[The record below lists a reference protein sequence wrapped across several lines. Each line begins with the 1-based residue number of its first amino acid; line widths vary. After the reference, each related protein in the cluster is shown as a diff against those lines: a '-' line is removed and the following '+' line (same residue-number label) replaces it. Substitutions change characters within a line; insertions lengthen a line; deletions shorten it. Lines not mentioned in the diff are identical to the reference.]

1 MVYLSYLRILE
12 PFSTQVFDDY
22 LLELPAAMQ
31 AKVCQFRR
39 WEDSHTALM
48 GKILLKEMAS
58 TYFNLPDIL
67 DQISYSE
74 TKKPE
79 VAGSVSFNISHS
91 EDLVVCAM
99 GENCRLGVDVEKIVD
114 VDFTHLQ
121 DYMTETE
128 WDQIHLAKDPNE
140 AFLKYWTQKE
150 AVIKADGRGL
160 SIPLKEVKAQKSLV
174 TLGSNPWYTLEV
186 NLAEGYACHIAS
198 SNRLTSDDLA
208 CFDFEKSK
216 QL

>member
-1 MVYLSYLRILE
+1 MVYLSYLRMLE
-12 PFSTQVFDDY
+12 PFSTQVFEDY
-22 LLELPAAMQ
+22 LLQLPSAMQ

-58 TYFNLPDIL
+58 AYFNFPDIL

-74 TKKPE
+74 TKKPI
-79 VAGSVSFNISHS
+79 VAGSLSFNSSHS
-91 EDLVVCAM
+91 DDMVVCAI

-121 DYMTETE
+121 DYMTESE
-128 WDQIHLAKDPNE
+128 WNQIQHAKDPNE
-140 AFLKYWTQKE
+140 DFLKYWTQKE

-160 SIPLKEVKAQKSLV
+160 SIPIKEVEIQNSVV
-174 TLGSNPWYTLEV
+174 TIGPTSWYTLEV
-186 NLAEGYACHIAS
+186 NLAKGYACHIAS
-198 SNRLTSDDLA
+198 SNRLTSEELI
-208 CFDFEKSK
+208 CFEFGKSK
-216 QL
+216 TL

>member
-1 MVYLSYLRILE
+1 MVYLSYLRMLE
-12 PFSTQVFDDY
+12 PFSTQVFEDY

-31 AKVCQFRR
+31 TKVCQFRR

-48 GKILLKEMAS
+48 GKILLREMAS
-58 TYFNLPDIL
+58 TYFNFPDIL

-91 EDLVVCAM
+91 EDLVVCVM
-99 GENCRLGVDVEKIVD
+99 GDNWRLGVDVEKLVA
-114 VDFTHLQ
+114 VEFTHLN
-121 DYMTETE
+121 DYMTEAE

-140 AFLKYWTQKE
+140 AFLNNWTQKE

-160 SIPLKEVKAQKSLV
+160 SIPIKEVKIQNSLAIIGP
-174 TLGSNPWYTLEV
+174 TSWYTLEV
-186 NLAEGYACHIAS
+186 NLTKGYACHIAS
-198 SNRLTSDDLA
+198 SNRLTSYDLV

>member
-1 MVYLSYLRILE
+1 MVYLSYLRMLE
-12 PFSTQVFDDY
+12 PFSTQVFEDY

-31 AKVCQFRR
+31 TKVCQFRR

-48 GKILLKEMAS
+48 GKILLREIAS
-58 TYFNLPDIL
+58 TYFNFPDIL

-91 EDLVVCAM
+91 EDLVVCVM
-99 GENCRLGVDVEKIVD
+99 GDNCRLGVDVEKIVD

-121 DYMTETE
+121 DYMTESE
-128 WDQIHLAKDPNE
+128 WNQIQHAKDPNE

-160 SIPLKEVKAQKSLV
+160 SIPTKEVKIQNSLE
-174 TLGSNPWYTLEV
+174 TIGPTSLYTLEV
-186 NLAEGYACHIAS
+186 NLAKGYACHIAS
-198 SNRLTSDDLA
+198 SNRLTSEELV
-208 CFDFEKSK
+208 CFEFGKSK
-216 QL
+216 TL